1 MVPLAAARTK
11 WRGPERPDAV
21 HVVAAPARCPARNAG
36 ARADHPPASKTP
48 PQAAR
53 ASVPAALPPPHRQ
66 CWRAFASMAPAIASL
81 ANATADALL
90 ARLQAPRRQTTT
102 GPTTAVRR
110 CATPPTRRAPPTR
123 RMRRSA
129 SARVATAGRARISAM
144 SAALAASGQASYPMN
159 QRHNLS
165 SSQSSSC
172 RKTARSASGPAPSV
186 DPGSARTI
194 DRVRAFRA
202 GNASATFSA
211 GFVRPSHSPP
221 HRMAVRK
228 RQRHLTQGRCRCEP
242 HPRGGESMPC
252 DQARRAIINFLISA
266 IASAGFKPFGQ
277 VRAQFMMVWQRY
289 SLNGSS
295 RSSRRA
301 PVSSSRESIIQR

>member
-129 SARVATAGRARISAM
+129 SARVATQAGRARISAM

-202 GNASATFSA
+202 GNASATFQQ
-211 GFVRPSHSPP
+211 GLFV
-221 HRMAVRK
+221 
-228 RQRHLTQGRCRCEP
+228 HLTLHRT
-242 HPRGGESMPC
+242 
-252 DQARRAIINFLISA
+252 A
-266 IASAGFKPFGQ
+266 
-277 VRAQFMMVWQRY
+277 W
-289 SLNGSS
+289 
-295 RSSRRA
+295 RSENDSGT
-301 PVSSSRESIIQR
+301 